1 VPPLFGDTNLSG
13 KNSGVTDS
21 SKRTSSIAF
30 WVRIQIQVIKN
41 NGVILKYATQIQVKE
56 LAVPHLVSDTK
67 SSNKN

>member
-13 KNSGVTDS
+13 KNS
-21 SKRTSSIAF
+21 
-30 WVRIQIQVIKN
+30 
-41 NGVILKYATQIQVKE
+41 GVILKYATQIQVKE